1 MAATWRSVMRS
12 CGQERRAAEP
22 LRLWRLLGLWALALA
37 LWGALAFP
45 RMASAQALQA
55 DTVTLKQAPY
65 TSLDRG
71 LSLWRDPGGRI
82 TPDGIAGL
90 PEGAFTPLSSFS
102 LGFTTDAIWLKFSV
116 QRDAQAPSVWWLEL
130 RQPLLEDVQLFVAE
144 PSGRMRAISPINP
157 TGSAAHASSLGPSAL
172 AQTDA
177 AAQADEPRPP
187 RYRRALFAVS
197 MPVDQVQTYYLR
209 VQSQTAM
216 SSSVYL
222 WRPEALLKY
231 SGNETFFWGSV
242 FGAYALVILF
252 YGAFW
257 LWTRER
263 VHGIYTLYVLVNFL
277 AAFFTGNW
285 PAQLFAQADP
295 DRLILM
301 LGFWISLSMPVGVLF
316 SLVFIGQDR
325 PLGRRSWA
333 IVWVYGL
340 LAAISMAMV
349 TLGYYH
355 LAMPALQSLSMLTIL
370 GLMIW
375 VSLECWRGNKAARLY
390 LLAFSFFYFGVA
402 WRYLR
407 NVGWV
412 EPNFWNDNVYQIGAF
427 VHMLL
432 MSVGIFASY
441 NRLRRD
447 KEQAESRADAEA
459 SMRLEQRDFMA
470 MLSHELRTPLTIMGA
485 SLDNLLDDRELNS
498 PARQRVQKVQRASD
512 RMRQLVESY
521 LASERL
527 VQEKERQAM
536 NWESC
541 DVVRLCKQIHEEA
554 ADQEGASLSLSL
566 PPSLMLWCDR
576 ALVRIAITNL
586 VSNACR
592 YSPAHTTVTLKLEL
606 TEGFVNVLVQ
616 DQGPGIA
623 DSEKEHL
630 FKRFFRGQHAQHLQG
645 TGLGLYLVQA
655 IAKRHGGSVSVRNL
669 PDRGCEFC
677 LRLPHQN
684 DKPPGP

>member
-1 MAATWRSVMRS
+1 M
-12 CGQERRAAEP
+12 
-22 LRLWRLLGLWALALA
+22 LGLWALALA

-82 TPDGIAGL
+82 TPDDIARL
-90 PEGAFTPLSSFS
+90 LEGAFTPLSSFS

-116 QRDAQAPSVWWLEL
+116 RRDAQAPSVWWLEL

-197 MPVDQVQTYYLR
+197 MPGEQVQTYYLR

-340 LAAISMAMV
+340 LATISMAMV

-355 LAMPALQSLSMLTIL
+355 LAMPALQSLSMLTIVA
-370 GLMIW
+370 LMIW

-390 LLAFSFFYFGVA
+390 LFAFSFFYFGVA

-412 EPNFWNDNVYQIGAF
+412 EPNFWNDHIYQIGAF

-485 SLDNLLDDRELNS
+485 SVDNLLDDRELSS
-498 PARQRVQKVQRASD
+498 PARQRVEKVQRASD
-512 RMRQLVESY
+512 RMRQLVENY

-592 YSPAHTTVTLKLEL
+592 YSSANTSVVLKLEL

-623 DSEKEHL
+623 DSEKAHL

-677 LRLPHQN
+677 LRLPN
-684 DKPPGP
+684 KSDKQFGT

>member
-1 MAATWRSVMRS
+1 MGTLGSVVRMMNRS
-12 CGQERRAAEP
+12 CGHEP
-22 LRLWRLLGLWALALA
+22 RVSAPMTWWRLLGVWTLGLCSALA
-37 LWGALAFP
+37 WP
-45 RMASAQALQA
+45 SMAMAESRQAV
-55 DTVTLKQAPY
+55 TVTVKEAPY
-65 TSLDRG
+65 TALDKG
-71 LSLWRDPGGRI
+71 LNLWRDPGGGMS
-82 TPDGIAGL
+82 PGDIAGL
-90 PEGAFTPLSSFS
+90 PDSAFTPLSSFS

-116 QRDAQAPSVWWLEL
+116 RRDAQAPSAWWLEL
-130 RQPLLEDVQLFVAE
+130 RQPLFVDVQLFVAE
-144 PSGRMRAISPINP
+144 SSGSLSPISLISP
-157 TGSAAHASSLGPSAL
+157 TGSIAPTDPLGPAKSAQTEAAAHA
-172 AQTDA
+172 
-177 AAQADEPRPP
+177 DEPLAP
-187 RYRRALFAVS
+187 RYRRALFAVNLPS
-197 MPVDQVQTYYLR
+197 EQVQTFYLR

-252 YGAFW
+252 YGVFW

-285 PAQLFAQADP
+285 PAQVFPQADP
-295 DRLILM
+295 DGLVLL

-316 SLVFIGQDR
+316 SLVFIGQGQ
-325 PLGRRSWA
+325 PLGRLGWGIA
-333 IVWVYGL
+333 LVYSL
-340 LAAISMAMV
+340 LAAIGMAMV
-349 TLGYYH
+349 AMGHYH
-355 LAMPALQSLSMLTIL
+355 VAMPVLQSLSMLTIL
-370 GLMIW
+370 AIMIW
-375 VSLECWRGNKAARLY
+375 VVLECWRGNKAARLY
-390 LLAFSFFYFGVA
+390 LFAFSFFYFGVA

-412 EPNFWNDNVYQIGAF
+412 EPNFWNDHVYQIGAF

-485 SLDNLLDDRELNS
+485 SVDNLLDDRGLSS
-498 PARQRVQKVQRASD
+498 PARQRVEKVQRASD
-512 RMRQLVESY
+512 RMRQLVENY

-527 VQEKERQAM
+527 VLEKEQQAM
-536 NWESC
+536 SWESC
-541 DVVRLCKQIHEEA
+541 DMVRLCKQIYEEA
-554 ADQEGASLSLSL
+554 ADQDGANLTLSMPLEL
-566 PPSLMLWCDR
+566 TLWCDR

-592 YSPAHTTVTLKLEL
+592 YSPAHTTVALKIEL
-606 TEGFVNVLVQ
+606 MDGFVNVRVQ

-623 DSEKEHL
+623 DSEKAQL

-669 PDRGCEFC
+669 PERGCEFC
-677 LRLPHQN
+677 LRLPH
-684 DKPPGP
+684 

>member
-1 MAATWRSVMRS
+1 MR
-12 CGQERRAAEP
+12 
-22 LRLWRLLGLWALALA
+22 LRRLLCLWALACG

-45 RMASAQALQA
+45 RMAWAQALQA
-55 DTVTLKQAPY
+55 DTVTLKQSSY
-65 TSLDRG
+65 TSLDKG

-82 TPDGIAGL
+82 TPSDIERL
-90 PEGAFTPLSSFS
+90 PPGAFTPLSSFS

-116 QRDAQAPSVWWLEL
+116 RRNAQAQAPSVWWLEL

-144 PSGRMRAISPINP
+144 PSGSLREISPISP
-157 TGSAAHASSLGPSAL
+157 TGSEMPAGPLGQTAL

-177 AAQADEPRPP
+177 AAPADEPRPP
-187 RYRRALFAVS
+187 RYRRALFAVN
-197 MPVDQVQTYYLR
+197 MPGEQVQTFYLR

-222 WRPEALLKY
+222 WRPESLLKY
-231 SGNETFFWGSV
+231 NGNETFFWGCV

-285 PAQLFAQADP
+285 PAQLFSTADP
-295 DRLILM
+295 HWLVLM

-316 SLVFIGQDR
+316 SLVFIGHDR

-340 LAAISMAMV
+340 LAAIGMAMV
-349 TLGYYH
+349 ALGHYH
-355 LAMPALQSLSMLTIL
+355 LAMPALQSLSMLTIVA
-370 GLMIW
+370 LMVW
-375 VSLECWRGNKAARLY
+375 VVMECWRGNKAARLY

-447 KEQAESRADAEA
+447 KQKAESRADAEA

-485 SLDNLLDDRELNS
+485 SVDNLLDDRGLSS
-498 PARQRVQKVQRASD
+498 PARQRVEKVQRASD
-512 RMRQLVESY
+512 RMRQLVENY
-521 LASERL
+521 LVSERL

-536 NWESC
+536 SWEHC
-541 DVVRLCKQIHEEA
+541 DMVRLCKQIHEEA
-554 ADQEGASLSLSL
+554 ADQDGASLSLSL

-592 YSPAHTTVTLKLEL
+592 YSPAHTTVVLKLEL
-606 TEGFVNVLVQ
+606 MDGFVHVLVQ

-623 DSEKEHL
+623 ESEWPHL

-677 LRLPHQN
+677 LRLPN
-684 DKPPGP
+684 KSDKQLGT